1 METRRRRPRGI
12 VMVGKGMKR
21 RMRRED
27 WMEERERMKMKYE
40 KPFPQVLNYWN

>member
-12 VMVGKGMKR
+12 VLMRKGTTR

-27 WMEERERMKMKYE
+27 CIEERERMKMKYE